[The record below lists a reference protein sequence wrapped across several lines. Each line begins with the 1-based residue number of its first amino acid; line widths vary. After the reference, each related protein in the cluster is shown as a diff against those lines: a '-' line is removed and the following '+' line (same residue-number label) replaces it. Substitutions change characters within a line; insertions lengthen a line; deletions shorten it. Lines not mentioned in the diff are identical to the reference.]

1 MLFLDMLTV
10 AQRVALR
17 LQDQSSMYLIYER
30 MKQFIVKASKR
41 PLNMTGYLLFVK
53 EKSVLYPFYGVS
65 DRKAKRLQKW
75 SNEE

>member
-1 MLFLDMLTV
+1 
-10 AQRVALR
+10 
-17 LQDQSSMYLIYER
+17 MYLIYER